1 MTRLN
6 NGIVCTIALLV
17 AASSQAQQFSSFGS
31 SRNGV
36 GLTKVD
42 SDMVSAATHQLNAK
56 AALQPGDDQSWA
68 NPKSGHSGKITVTKL
83 FTSGGLPCHSLHYD
97 NSMKKTAQS
106 PSYSLN
112 WCKVGEGVWKIKN

>member
-1 MTRLN
+1 MKRLN
-6 NGIVCTIALLV
+6 NGIVCAIALLA
-17 AASSQAQQFSSFGS
+17 AASVQAQQFSSFGS

-42 SDMVSAATHQLNAK
+42 SDMVSAATNQLNAK
-56 AALQPGDDQSWA
+56 AGLQQGDDQSWA
-68 NPKSGHSGKITVTKL
+68 NPKSGNSGKVTVTKL
-83 FTSGGLPCHSLHYD
+83 FTSGDLPCHSLQYD

>member
-83 FTSGGLPCHSLHYD
+83 FTSDGAVTELFAQLVQSRRGRLENQELTE
-97 NSMKKTAQS
+97 TA
-106 PSYSLN
+106 LRA
-112 WCKVGEGVWKIKN
+112 VH